1 MLLEQ
6 TTQQLTEAEA
16 LLQQYID
23 RFGELPNET

>member
-6 TTQQLTEAEA
+6 TTQQLAEAKA

-23 RFGELPNET
+23 RFGELPS